1 MGEGELFSCGSM
13 LLSMLTATHRE
24 KERKR
29 PCWPDPRRK
38 CLYSADL
45 NSSKNTPVVES
56 RPCCAA
62 QTGLEFSPASD
73 Y

>member
-1 MGEGELFSCGSM
+1 MCRCGRV
-13 LLSMLTATHRE
+13 LLSMLTALGLVL
-24 KERKR
+24 RKR

-45 NSSKNTPVVES
+45 NSSKNTSVVES
-56 RPCCAA
+56 RSSCVA
-62 QTGLEFSPASD
+62 QTGLEFSPSISN